1 MSASLTVVMYHY
13 VRDLPRTRFPRIKG
27 LLTADFRKQLGVL
40 GDRYEMATLAS
51 ALDFLAGKYQPRRDL
66 CLLTFDDGLKDHFT
80 DVLPGLAE
88 RRIEGM
94 FFLHTSCLEENRV
107 APVHKN
113 HFLMAALEFAEY
125 RAAFL
130 KCLAKF
136 SPETKTDVDTAK
148 VADTY
153 RFDSKEVGA
162 FKFLINFCISEAL
175 RDQILDALFAEYLG
189 SEQKFARELYLSWDE
204 ARQMQDAGMLMGGHS
219 HSHTALANLCDA
231 GQRADL
237 DTCARLLHGRLKPQA
252 LWPFSYPYGKKHT
265 FNALTI
271 ETVRKLGFA
280 CAFVTDVGSNAAGHD
295 LFRLLRI
302 DANDV
307 H

>member
-1 MSASLTVVMYHY
+1 
-13 VRDLPRTRFPRIKG
+13 
-27 LLTADFRKQLGVL
+27 
-40 GDRYEMATLAS
+40 
-51 ALDFLAGKYQPRRDL
+51 
-66 CLLTFDDGLKDHFT
+66 
-80 DVLPGLAE
+80 
-88 RRIEGM
+88 
-94 FFLHTSCLEENRV
+94 
-107 APVHKN
+107 
-113 HFLMAALEFAEY
+113 
-125 RAAFL
+125 
-130 KCLAKF
+130 
-136 SPETKTDVDTAK
+136 
-148 VADTY
+148 
-153 RFDSKEVGA
+153 
-162 FKFLINFCISEAL
+162 
-175 RDQILDALFAEYLG
+175 
-189 SEQKFARELYLSWDE
+189 
-204 ARQMQDAGMLMGGHS
+204 MLMGGHS
-219 HSHTALANLCDA
+219 HSHTALANLGDA